1 MFWLLIVDWVVGYA
15 NRFILIRLSL
25 DLREVEDPLMGVVK
39 HVELHYMEGVRHG
52 KVAHDVR
59 HTSKHVQSLVNTG

>member
-1 MFWLLIVDWVVGYA
+1 
-15 NRFILIRLSL
+15 
-25 DLREVEDPLMGVVK
+25 MGVVK